1 VSLRAGFVAY
11 LIAVHAAMAALG
23 VVLFLELGPWL
34 IAWELVLLLSLG
46 VGVALFRQ
54 LWQPLELVG
63 AGADLIEEGDF
74 TCKFLP
80 VGRREM
86 DALVGVYNQMIE
98 RLREE
103 RLRVQEQSY
112 FMEKILAAT
121 PSGVIIFDLDDRV
134 TVTNPGAEGLLRVEG
149 SDLRGQTLTEI
160 GRALLPGVEALED
173 GQTRVIPVGRRQVR
187 CLMSHYLDHGF
198 QRRFALLDEL
208 TEELRQAQ
216 TTAHE
221 RIIRLLS
228 HEVNNTV
235 GAASSLLNSA
245 LNYGAHLPEEHREDF
260 DGALRVVISRTEQL
274 TKFMNGFADVVHL
287 PPPNLQPVD
296 LRQMLESTGVLLLPD
311 ARARRIEWRWESEE
325 PLPPIPMDQ
334 AQMEQV
340 FLNIFKNAQ
349 ESICEDGQITVRLG
363 REGGRPRVVVEDTGA
378 GIAEKDRDQLFIPFF
393 STKENGQGIGL
404 ALVQEVLTRHGFE
417 FGLEGQP
424 GKGSQFTVVF

>member
-1 VSLRAGFVAY
+1 MRAGFVAY
-11 LIAVHAAMAALG
+11 LVAVHAAMAGLG
-23 VVLFLELGPWL
+23 LVLFLQHGPWL
-34 IAWELVLLLSLG
+34 IAWELAMLLSLSF
-46 VGVALFRQ
+46 GVALFRH

-86 DALVGVYNQMIE
+86 DALVRVYNRMID

-121 PSGVIIFDLDDRV
+121 PSGVVIFDLDDRV
-134 TVTNPGAEGLLRVEG
+134 TMANPGAEGLLRVEG
-149 SDLRGQTLTEI
+149 SQLIGQTLAGVGTE
-160 GRALLPGVEALED
+160 LLPGIEALED
-173 GQTRVIPVGRRQVR
+173 GQTKVIPVGRRQVR

-198 QRRFALLDEL
+198 QRRFVLLEEL
-208 TEELRQAQ
+208 TEELRRAE

-235 GAASSLLNSA
+235 GATSSLLHSA
-245 LNYGAHLPEEHREDF
+245 LNYGVHLPEEDRDDF
-260 DGALRVVISRTEQL
+260 DGALRIVISRTEQL
-274 TKFMNGFADVVHL
+274 SKFMSGFADVVHL
-287 PPPNLQPVD
+287 PQPTLQPVD
-296 LRQMLESTGVLLLPD
+296 LCQMLEGTQALLEPE
-311 ARARRIEWRWESEE
+311 ARARRIEWHWEVEE
-325 PLPPIPMDQ
+325 PLGPIQMDQ

-340 FLNIFKNAQ
+340 FLNVLKNAQ
-349 ESICEDGQITVRLG
+349 EAIGEDGRITVRLG
-363 REGGRPRVVVEDTGA
+363 REGGRPRVVVEDTGG
-378 GIAEKDRDQLFIPFF
+378 GITEKDREQLFIPFF

-404 ALVQEVLTRHGFE
+404 ALVQEVLRRHGFD
-417 FGLEGQP
+417 FGLEGRP
-424 GKGSQFTVVF
+424 GQGAQFTVVF